1 MANFKTALAVLFVF
15 LGLPLIWVSI
25 TFIGNTIINW
35 LHNAGL
41 DWLFG
46 SLLIATIVWFYI
58 KVVAAL
64 WK

>member
-1 MANFKTALAVLFVF
+1 MQNIKTALAVAFVF
-15 LGLPLIWVSI
+15 FGLPLIWVAI
-25 TFIGNTIINW
+25 TFTGNAIITW

-46 SLLIATIVWFYI
+46 SLIIATVVWFYI
-58 KVVAAL
+58 KVVSAL

>member
-1 MANFKTALAVLFVF
+1 MNNIKTALAVALVF
-15 LGLPLIWVSI
+15 FGLPLLWVAI
-25 TFIGNTIINW
+25 TFTGNTIITW
-35 LHNAGL
+35 LHDAGL